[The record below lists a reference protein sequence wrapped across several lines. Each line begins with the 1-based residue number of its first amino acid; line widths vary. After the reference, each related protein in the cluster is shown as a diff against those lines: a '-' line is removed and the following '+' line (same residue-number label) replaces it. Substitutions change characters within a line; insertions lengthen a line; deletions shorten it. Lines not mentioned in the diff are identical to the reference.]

1 MEAMLFSEVDETK
14 QDILEAVDK
23 LSFLL
28 ERLISD
34 NARLREENE
43 TLKKFLDRAKRGQY
57 DQ

>member
-1 MEAMLFSEVDETK
+1 MLFSEVDETK
-14 QDILEAVDK
+14 QDILEAVDE

-43 TLKKFLDRAKRGQY
+43 TLKKFLERSKRGQY